1 MYIHLNISLMELN
14 EQINVECTELL
25 SNCTTNLFPSNVFN
39 LLVTNADIFPRK
51 SDEKETMGS
60 SAASVMLVTDI
71 ILWKNL
77 VQFN

>member
-1 MYIHLNISLMELN
+1 MDLVG
-14 EQINVECTELL
+14 QINVECFELL
-25 SNCTTNLFPSNVFN
+25 SNCSTDLFPSKVFN
-39 LLVTNADIFPRK
+39 LLVTNADIFLRK

-60 SAASVMLVTDI
+60 SAASVMFVTDI

>member
-1 MYIHLNISLMELN
+1 MCSHYNISLMELDG
-14 EQINVECTELL
+14 QIDVECSELL
-25 SNCTTNLFPSNVFN
+25 TNCSTYLFPSKVFN

-51 SDEKETMGS
+51 PDENETMGS
-60 SAASVMLVTDI
+60 SAASVMFVTDI